1 MESSLADSLG
11 RVGKMS
17 VGWKIKS
24 PYNSHNMEL
33 GFPEM
38 MTKSIPS
45 NPNLDTL
52 SGEIENS
59 ISTKLTSMTTSN
71 PTFGELGSGLGF
83 SSPSIACDTQKT
95 SLVEMKLGKFDG
107 WKDAKNSRFLNERSV
122 LTSVGS
128 SLSSKRARTVNL
140 YSQRPFCQVH
150 GCNKDLSSSKDYHK
164 RHKVCDVHS
173 KTARVIVNGIEQ
185 RFCQQCSRFHLL
197 AEFDDGKRSCRKRL
211 AGHNERRRKPQ
222 LDTLSGKPYQKLLQ
236 YHEDARFLRTSLP
249 KRSSFVFSDILPGGF
264 FDPQGNVT
272 NVRGNQSSHIRV
284 KDSPIYRPQFSMPT
298 GNHLGIHFPSENFPS
313 QQTGYNSASTV
324 QESSGVSNSSSA
336 LSLLSA
342 QSQDLSSHLT
352 AIPMGFSPVGVS
364 NSMPVIFG
372 ANGGIDFEVE
382 ASGTRRRSDYVKAKL
397 GPTVD
402 LVQLSSYLQRVE
414 QQRNSMH
421 VKQENDF
428 FCSFPAI

>member
-1 MESSLADSLG
+1 MESSDSLG
-11 RVGKMS
+11 RVREVS
-17 VGWKIKS
+17 VGWKMKS
-24 PYNSHNMEL
+24 SCISHNMFSSNIEAIEGLEL

-38 MTKSIPS
+38 MRKSTPINPSLDVLGGEIPNS
-45 NPNLDTL
+45 NPSL
-52 SGEIENS
+52 GV
-59 ISTKLTSMTTSN
+59 
-71 PTFGELGSGLGF
+71 LGSGLGF
-83 SSPSIACDTQKT
+83 SSPSIASDTQKS
-95 SLVEMKLGKFDG
+95 SLIEVKLGKFDG
-107 WKDAKNSRFLNERSV
+107 WKEAKNSRFSDERSI

-128 SLSSKRARTVNL
+128 SLSSKRARAVNL
-140 YSQRPFCQVH
+140 YSQRPVCQVH

-222 LDTLSGKPYQKLLQ
+222 LDTLSDKQYHKLLQ
-236 YHEDARFLRTSLP
+236 YREDARFLRASLP
-249 KRSSFVFSDILPGGF
+249 KRLSFVFPDMLPGGF
-264 FDPQGNVT
+264 FNPQGNTT

-284 KDSPIYRPQFSMPT
+284 DDAPIFRPQFPMAT
-298 GNHLGIHFPSENFPS
+298 LNHPGKQFSSEKFPLQLN
-313 QQTGYNSASTV
+313 GYNSALTV

-352 AIPMGFSPVGVS
+352 AIPMAISPCGVS
-364 NSMPVIFG
+364 NSVPVAFG
-372 ANGGIDFEVE
+372 ATSGNDFEVE
-382 ASGTRRRSDYVKAKL
+382 ASGTCQRSDYVKDKL
-397 GPTVD
+397 GHTVD

-414 QQRNSMH
+414 QQRNSMQ

-428 FCSFPAI
+428 FCSFPTI

>member
-236 YHEDARFLRTSLP
+236 YHE
-249 KRSSFVFSDILPGGF
+249 
-264 FDPQGNVT
+264 GNVT